1 MVCVPGTH
9 HVCEELPWPS
19 AFPVGKRG
27 TNQRAQACW
36 SPQLRLQAGHEHGG
50 TLNTPSA
57 QQDTHPTNPVFAR
70 PLFSPSSSTHAQIE
84 IPPAPLSGT
93 TLGTGAF
100 AVAWN
105 AFVLTWT
112 LGALAGGGLLF
123 ALFSLP
129 FWVAG
134 VGLARSALAGALLK
148 ERVQV
153 GLGRWGISRELAVF
167 KGGAP
172 TWTGLGATAVEGAT
186 QDLSQCRVHVAG
198 YVNGVPQTVLQLK
211 EGAFIMRVITE

>member
-1 MVCVPGTH
+1 MQ
-9 HVCEELPWPS
+9 LWS
-19 AFPVGKRG
+19 
-27 TNQRAQACW
+27 RAQ
-36 SPQLRLQAGHEHGG
+36 PH
-50 TLNTPSA
+50 
-57 QQDTHPTNPVFAR
+57 THPQV
-70 PLFSPSSSTHAQIE
+70 E
-84 IPPAPLSGT
+84 IPPAPLSGA

-112 LGALAGGGLLF
+112 LGALAGGGVLF

-153 GLGRWGISRELAVF
+153 GVGRWGIQQELAVL
-167 KGGAP
+167 KEGAL
-172 TWTGLGATAVEGAT
+172 TWTGLGAKALEGKT

-211 EGAFIMRVITE
+211 EGARGGQVDGAHHHVVTHKTFTKNSRSTDLPRRCQHAYVW